1 MTAKEL
7 YDLIISQKLSTETCI
22 CRLHHPCST
31 TSLCSQDSQIPV
43 IDFDTVKTVIDKRKK
58 RKSYSSVDALT
69 YKQNDLLFVEIKG
82 WKEFISHTAKISKT
96 KIQKQVDKFDLSKK
110 LLDSISICCDL
121 ANDPDFLAD
130 KPSVYVIATDIDP
143 TRNALGALAMS
154 LNVLANT
161 SSQWEQV
168 CIQIMSESIAG
179 ISGMKTHYLYCKDF
193 DSYYHSL

>member
-1 MTAKEL
+1 MTANEL
-7 YDLIISQKLSTETCI
+7 YDLIISQEYSTETCI
-22 CRLHHPCST
+22 CRLHHPCAA

-43 IDFDTVKTVIDKRKK
+43 IDFDKVKIAVDKRKK
-58 RKSYSSVDALT
+58 RESCSSVDALT
-69 YKQNDLLFVEIKG
+69 YKQNKLLLIELKS
-82 WKEFISHTAKISKT
+82 WKEFISHTTQITDT
-96 KIQKQVDKFDLSKK
+96 KIQKQVDKFNLRKK

-121 ANDPDFLAD
+121 ANEPDFLID

-161 SSQWEQV
+161 SSHWEQV
-168 CIQIMSESIAG
+168 CLQLMSECIAG
-179 ISGMKTHYLYCKDF
+179 ISEMKTHYLYCKDF

>member
-7 YDLIISQKLSTETCI
+7 YDLIISRKESTETCI

-31 TSLCSQDSQIPV
+31 TSKCSQDSQIPV
-43 IDFDTVKTVIDKRKK
+43 IDFDKVKTAIDKHKK
-58 RKSYSSVDALT
+58 RESYSSVDALT
-69 YKQNDLLFVEIKG
+69 YKQSCLLLIELKS
-82 WKEFISHTAKISKT
+82 WKEFIDHTSQISET
-96 KIQKQVDKFDLSKK
+96 KIQKQVDKFNLRKK
-110 LLDSISICCDL
+110 LLDSISICRDL

-168 CIQIMSESIAG
+168 CLQFMSESIAG
-179 ISGMKTHYLYCKDF
+179 ISEMKTHYLYCKDF
-193 DSYYHSL
+193 DSYYNSL